1 MNLIPLRNFLLDK
14 VQGES
19 IFVFHM
25 PFSVKTGVLL
35 LHNLNGAKLDCELP
49 GYKKAKFQA
58 IVRSSNFETGYQLS
72 KDISKAF
79 QGAKRITLDGVFYY
93 FIKPIHDPVAFPTSA
108 GDNIEFSVNYET
120 IYIEN

>member
-58 IVRSSNFETGYQLS
+58 IVRSNNFETGYQLS

>member
-1 MNLIPLRNFLLDK
+1 MNLLPLRNFLLER

-19 IFVFHM
+19 IYVFHM

-58 IVRSSNFETGYQLS
+58 IVRSPKFEEGYQLS
-72 KDISKAF
+72 KEIMTALN
-79 QGAKRITLDGVFYY
+79 GVRRGTLDGVYY
-93 FIKPIHDPVAFPTSA
+93 YYIKPIHDPVAFPTSA
-108 GDNIEFSVNYET
+108 GDNIEFSVNYEMV
-120 IYIEN
+120 YIEN